1 MSDIVTQ
8 TKLILPG
15 SQIEN
20 FDLTDVNNKYFI
32 YCSTFS
38 IFIFDRKDFELRNI
52 LGDNP
57 DKYISAISL
66 GQSPSE
72 ELLAVYY
79 YQTIVIYNLFTNKSS
94 FSIPFNDLKNMKFN
108 QNSNLLIL
116 NNKGELFISKIDY
129 NEKKSLNKIRI
140 EEGNCTCFKW
150 YPFNSDEFAYSTDKN
165 KIYYHSITKNNNNFD
180 NNTSFEFIKTSKAKF
195 VHIKDDEN
203 FNVSIMEFYD
213 LDENYKYLLVGTSNS
228 KIYLLDLINYEITNK
243 FNKYGKTPIQ
253 YLFWLNNQPGS
264 FISINEKIGRY
275 IKWNVSR
282 TNYTSIGKI
291 SDFTL
296 TSCVKFDNNSNF
308 LTTNGNGEVAI
319 ISLIE
324 NINIFQIKDNHYQCI
339 YDLKINPNNDDLFVS
354 ASFDGNIKLYS
365 IKNNY
370 GLIFNFN
377 TNNNLNNIKPISSS
391 LEDNSF
397 TSTRLGR
404 NYNMNNNDNNNDR
417 NHVIC
422 LKWAPNHSN
431 LFASGDSFLNL
442 RIFDISI
449 KKQIILYKCILN
461 INRNQ
466 NKKKIYIHG
475 IDWNSKDNILVGANN
490 HIFLFS
496 FIINNNSKDK
506 YSLILINEIKIN
518 SLVYNPIFEPND
530 GNIITPCDDGKI
542 YFYKTTKD
550 KAEKIIDINSSP
562 SIEISGHT
570 KCVYQVIFNNSNTL
584 MASSSDDMRIGIYD
598 IEKSQSTPRSRL
610 TSTISKFLVGQ
621 ENPIRQILF
630 LIDDTLISGSLNG
643 VICIWNV
650 QKFQLVYKLSEN
662 QSDIYGLTVSK
673 KTPFLFA
680 AGGRDG
686 IIRFWNLNYKFSLEK
701 LLGVDKNN
709 NKEIENF
716 LKTYFC
722 EDNYDEF
729 FDLLNKSNK
738 EKILLDSILKKEEY
752 IKSEFS
758 KYNLNINDLGINNK
772 IDYSLKQTK
781 KNNIIDT
788 LIKESAIIG
797 AWKIFCELCILRNR
811 WEDAIC
817 FAPKVSLK
825 YWELLMNK
833 YEEYINSEDYII
845 NNKNT
850 KDYNNNSNLDEIK
863 LIGLLNGKNYK
874 KIIDF
879 FIKEKDFQN
888 ALIVWLMK
896 NSNDD
901 NDNKNKDE
909 LNKNDDKDMI
919 NFELDKSDISW
930 LFSNEKNKNNIYNS
944 IKTNLNEDENI
955 KKIFD
960 EEAFISLN
968 EGKRIKAIINYMFL
982 DDKFMLFKTLYKSYF
997 IELGYLI
1004 CNFEDKVNQTNL
1016 KYINDYYILCLYEKY
1031 KFQVNDK
1038 IISQLI
1044 NKLIDDDYK
1053 NILCQKLV
1061 DKNQNGVLKI
1071 ISNNNKSQIISILEN
1086 NDISLY
1092 KNLINKY
1099 KIECFIKL
1107 ANLILD
1113 KENKIVLN
1121 ESEIKEISL
1130 KLSEYQKFLILLKL
1144 KEQEIS
1150 IDILNDIIYTIMF
1163 FECLNYNYK
1172 SLICL
1177 IIEYFISRNIIDI
1190 KKENNNNILLF
1201 IFNFVNYI
1209 QNNFK
1214 ENKIVKEYKFN
1225 YIHQQKYNLVSSTC
1239 NKNLINFDKFTK
1251 VRKMLHFN
1259 DFYKC
1264 DINEMK
1270 FFYLQNEV
1278 YPRKVNIDDKLS
1290 SFSNSN
1296 IRSKIIRLMSG
1307 NYTSQSEFL
1316 EVNKFL
1322 YIK

>member
-94 FSIPFNDLKNMKFN
+94 FSIPFNGVKAMKFN

-129 NEKKSLNKIRI
+129 NEKKSINKIRI
-140 EEGNCTCFKW
+140 EEGICTCFKW
-150 YPFNSDEFAYSTDKN
+150 YPFNSDELAYSTDKN
-165 KIYYHSITKNNNNFD
+165 KIYYYSITKNNNNID
-180 NNTSFEFIKTSKAKF
+180 NNTPFEFIKSSKAKY

-203 FNVSIMEFYD
+203 FIVTIMEFYD

-291 SDFTL
+291 SDVNL
-296 TSCVKFDNNSNF
+296 TSCVKFDNNSKF
-308 LTTNGNGEVAI
+308 LTTNGNGELAI
-319 ISLIE
+319 INLID
-324 NINIFQIKDNHYQCI
+324 NKNIFQIKDNHYQCI

-370 GLIFNFN
+370 GLIYNFN
-377 TNNNLNNIKPISSS
+377 TNNNLNNIKPISPS
-391 LEDNSF
+391 LDENNF
-397 TSTRLGR
+397 TSTRLGG
-404 NYNMNNNDNNNDR
+404 NYNIDNIDR

-431 LFASGDSFLNL
+431 LFASGDSLLNL

-449 KKQIILYKCILN
+449 KKQIILYRCMIN
-461 INRNQ
+461 INKIQ
-466 NKKKIYIHG
+466 NKKNIIIHG
-475 IDWNSKDNILVGANN
+475 IDWNKKDNILVGANN
-490 HIFLFS
+490 NIFLFS
-496 FIINNNSKDK
+496 FIINNNINEK

-518 SLVYNPIFEPND
+518 SLVYKLIFEPND
-530 GNIITPCDDGKI
+530 EYVITPCDDGKI

-550 KAEKIIDINSSP
+550 KADKIIDINSSP
-562 SIEISGHT
+562 AMEIGGHS
-570 KCVYQVIFNNSNTL
+570 KSVYQVIFNSSNTI
-584 MASSSDDMRIGIYD
+584 MASSSDDMRIGLYD
-598 IEKSQSTPRSRL
+598 IEKSQSTPRSKL

-621 ENPIRQILF
+621 ENPIRHILF
-630 LIDDTLISGSLNG
+630 LIDDTLISGSWNG
-643 VICIWNV
+643 VICIWNT
-650 QKFQLVYKLSEN
+650 QKCQLICKLSED
-662 QSDIYGLTVSK
+662 QSDIYGLSVSK
-673 KTPFLFA
+673 RSPYLFA

-701 LLGVDKNN
+701 LIGVDKD
-709 NKEIENF
+709 NKKEVENF

-722 EDNYDEF
+722 EENYDDF
-729 FDLLNKSNK
+729 FNLLNNSNK
-738 EKILLDSILKKEEY
+738 EKVLVDNILKKEEY
-752 IKSEFS
+752 IENEFS
-758 KYNLNINDLGINNK
+758 KYNLNNNDLGINNK
-772 IDYSLKQTK
+772 IDYSLKQTE
-781 KNNIIDT
+781 KNNIIDN
-788 LIKESAIIG
+788 LIKESAVIG

-850 KDYNNNSNLDEIK
+850 KEYNNNCDLDEIK

-874 KIIDF
+874 KIIDI

-888 ALIVWLMK
+888 ALIVWLMN
-896 NSNDD
+896 NSN
-901 NDNKNKDE
+901 NKNNDE
-909 LNKNDDKDMI
+909 INKNDDKDMI
-919 NFELDKSDISW
+919 NFEVEKSDISQ
-930 LFSNEKNKNNIYNS
+930 LISKENDNNIYNN
-944 IKTNLNEDENI
+944 IKRNLNENVNI

-960 EEAFISLN
+960 EEAFVSLN
-968 EGKRIKAIINYMFL
+968 EGKRIKAIINYMYL
-982 DDKFMLFKTLYKSYF
+982 DDKFMLFKIIYKSYF
-997 IELGYLI
+997 IELGYLL
-1004 CNFEDKVNQTNL
+1004 CSFDDKENETNL
-1016 KYINDYYILCLYEKY
+1016 KYLNDYYILFLYEKY
-1031 KFQVNDK
+1031 KNQVNDK

-1044 NKLIDDDYK
+1044 NKLYDEDYK
-1053 NILCQKLV
+1053 NIFCQKLA
-1061 DKNQNGVLKI
+1061 DKNQNGVLNI
-1071 ISNNNKSQIISILEN
+1071 VSNNKKSQLLSIIEN
-1086 NDISLY
+1086 DDISLY

-1099 KIECFIKL
+1099 KSECFTKL
-1107 ANLILD
+1107 ANLFLD
-1113 KENKIVLN
+1113 KENKIVIN

-1144 KEQEIS
+1144 KEQEINS
-1150 IDILNDIIYTIMF
+1150 DILNDIIYSIMF
-1163 FECLNYNYK
+1163 LECLNYNYK

-1251 VRKMLHFN
+1251 VRKILNFN

-1270 FFYLQNEV
+1270 YFYLQSEV

-1307 NYTSQSEFL
+1307 NYASQSEFL
-1316 EVNKFL
+1316 EMNKFL

>member
-94 FSIPFNDLKNMKFN
+94 FSIPFNGVKAMKFN

-129 NEKKSLNKIRI
+129 NEKKSINKIRI
-140 EEGNCTCFKW
+140 EEGICTCFKW
-150 YPFNSDEFAYSTDKN
+150 YPFNSDELAYSTDKN
-165 KIYYHSITKNNNNFD
+165 KIYYYSITKNNNNID
-180 NNTSFEFIKTSKAKF
+180 NNTPFEFIKSSKAKY

-203 FNVSIMEFYD
+203 FIVTIMEFYD

-291 SDFTL
+291 SDVNL
-296 TSCVKFDNNSNF
+296 TSCVKFDNNSKF
-308 LTTNGNGEVAI
+308 LTTNGNGELAI
-319 ISLIE
+319 INLID
-324 NINIFQIKDNHYQCI
+324 NKNIFQIKDNHYQCI
-339 YDLKINPNNDDLFVS
+339 YDLKINPNNDDLFIT

-370 GLIFNFN
+370 GLICNFN
-377 TNNNLNNIKPISSS
+377 TNNNLNNIKPISPS
-391 LEDNSF
+391 LEENNF
-397 TSTRLGR
+397 TSTRLGG
-404 NYNMNNNDNNNDR
+404 NYNIDNTER

-449 KKQIILYKCILN
+449 KKQIILYKCMIN
-461 INRNQ
+461 INKNQ
-466 NKKKIYIHG
+466 NKKNIIIHG
-475 IDWNSKDNILVGANN
+475 IDWNSKDNILVGLNN

-496 FIINNNSKDK
+496 FIINNNTNDK
-506 YSLILINEIKIN
+506 YSLILINEIRIN
-518 SLVYNPIFEPND
+518 SLAYNLVFEPND
-530 GNIITPCDDGKI
+530 ENIIIPCDDGKI

-550 KAEKIIDINSSP
+550 KADKIIDINSSP
-562 SIEISGHT
+562 SIEISGHL
-570 KCVYQVIFNNSNTL
+570 KGVYQVIFNNSNTL
-584 MASSSDDMRIGIYD
+584 MASSSDDMRIGLYD
-598 IEKSQSTPRSRL
+598 IEKSQSTPRSKL
-610 TSTISKFLVGQ
+610 TTTISKFLVGQ
-621 ENPIRQILF
+621 DNPIRQMLF
-630 LIDDTLISGSLNG
+630 LIDDTLISGSWNG
-643 VICIWNV
+643 VICIWNIH
-650 QKFQLVYKLSEN
+650 KYQLIYKLSEN
-662 QSDIYGLTVSK
+662 QSDIYGLSVSK
-673 KTPFLFA
+673 KTPFKFA
-680 AGGRDG
+680 TAGRDG
-686 IIRFWNLNYKFSLEK
+686 IIRFWNLNYKFNIEK
-701 LLGVDKNN
+701 LLGVDKDNK
-709 NKEIENF
+709 KEIEN
-716 LKTYFC
+716 LLEAYFP
-722 EDNYDEF
+722 EENYDDF
-729 FDLLNKSNK
+729 FNLLNSSNK
-738 EKILLDSILKKEEY
+738 EKVLIDNILKKEEY
-752 IKSEFS
+752 IKNEFS
-758 KYNLNINDLGINNK
+758 KYNLNSNDLGINNK
-772 IDYSLKQTK
+772 IDYSLKQTE
-781 KNNIIDT
+781 KNNIIDS
-788 LIKESAIIG
+788 LIEESAVIG
-797 AWKIFCELCILRNR
+797 SWKIFCELCILRNR

-825 YWELLMNK
+825 YWEFLMNK
-833 YEEYINSEDYII
+833 YEEYINSEDYAI
-845 NNKNT
+845 NNKNI
-850 KDYNNNSNLDEIK
+850 KDINNNFDIDEIK
-863 LIGLLNGKNYK
+863 LIGLINGKNYK
-874 KIIDF
+874 KIIDL

-888 ALIVWLMK
+888 ALIVWLMNKSNNNEIK
-896 NSNDD
+896 NKEDM
-901 NDNKNKDE
+901 NKNY
-909 LNKNDDKDMI
+909 DKDMI
-919 NFELDKSDISW
+919 NLELDLSDISK
-930 LFSNEKNKNNIYNS
+930 LISNEKDKNNIYNN
-944 IKTNLNEDENI
+944 IKKNLNEDENI
-955 KKIFD
+955 IKIFD
-960 EEAFISLN
+960 EEASILLK
-968 EGKRIKAIINYMFL
+968 EGKRIKSIINYMYL
-982 DDKFMLFKTLYKSYF
+982 EDKFMLFKTLYKSYF
-997 IELGYLI
+997 IELGYLF
-1004 CNFEDKVNQTNL
+1004 CDFDDKENNSKL
-1016 KYINDYYILCLYEKY
+1016 KYINDFYILFLYDKY
-1031 KFQVNDK
+1031 KPQVNDK
-1038 IISQLI
+1038 IIPQLI
-1044 NKLIDDDYK
+1044 NKLFDEDFK
-1053 NILCQKLV
+1053 NILCQKLT
-1061 DKNQNGVLKI
+1061 DKNQNGVLNI
-1071 ISNNNKSQIISILEN
+1071 ISNNNKSQLLSILEN
-1086 NDISLY
+1086 NDMSLY
-1092 KNLINKY
+1092 KKLIDKY
-1099 KIECFIKL
+1099 KQECFITL
-1107 ANLILD
+1107 SNLFLD
-1113 KENKIVLN
+1113 KENKIAIN
-1121 ESEIKEISL
+1121 ETEIKEISI
-1130 KLSEYQKFLILLKL
+1130 KLSEYQKFLMLLKL

-1150 IDILNDIIYTIMF
+1150 INILNDIIYTIMF

-1177 IIEYFISRNIIDI
+1177 IIEYFISKNIIDI
-1190 KKENNNNILLF
+1190 KKENNNNILIF
-1201 IFNFVNYI
+1201 IFSFVNYI

-1214 ENKIVKEYKFN
+1214 ENYIVKEYKFN
-1225 YIHQQKYNLVSSTC
+1225 YIHQQKYNLLTSVY

-1251 VRKMLHFN
+1251 VRKMLNFN

-1290 SFSNSN
+1290 TFSNSN
-1296 IRSKIIRLMSG
+1296 IRSNIVLLMSG
-1307 NYTSQSEFL
+1307 NYASQSEFL
-1316 EVNKFL
+1316 EMNKFL